1 MTDEGRALCN
11 QILSVSAP
19 VHSHKCQL
27 KVNFVVYQM
36 HVNNLIENQSAL
48 LIANVNW
55 QCCGPCLPV
64 NDSSTSQ
71 GGKNRMRELIA
82 EGIEGRDKFWRIFSY
97 FSISRLPTTQHNS
110 SCSS

>member
-1 MTDEGRALCN
+1 MASEKESGKQRCIQQLHPGRPLCN
-11 QILSVSAP
+11 QILSVSAS

-27 KVNFVVYQM
+27 KVNFVVYHT

-55 QCCGPCLPV
+55 QCCGLCLPV

-71 GGKNRMRELIA
+71 GGKNRIKELIT
-82 EGIEGRDKFWRIFSY
+82 EGIGGRDK
-97 FSISRLPTTQHNS
+97 
-110 SCSS
+110 C

>member
-1 MTDEGRALCN
+1 MVSEKDSGKQRCIQQLHPGRPLCN
-11 QILSVSAP
+11 QILSVSAS

-27 KVNFVVYQM
+27 KVNFVVYHM

-55 QCCGPCLPV
+55 QCCGLCLPV

-71 GGKNRMRELIA
+71 GGKNRIRELIT
-82 EGIEGRDKFWRIFSY
+82 EGIEGRDK
-97 FSISRLPTTQHNS
+97 
-110 SCSS
+110 C